1 MIYLISLFQIS
12 NVISAFTAPLRYP
25 GYTDNDLAGIVA
37 ALSPLSRCHYVMAS
51 YTPFATDLDENYK
64 STRKASVLDI
74 MRRLLQPKNLLAS
87 VGGSRKNS
95 FLSIFDIIRGDVSAQ
110 EVHSSLARI
119 KEKKLAQFVPWTPS
133 QINVSISRQPACAKS
148 RISGLMLANN
158 TSITALLKRTLDQFD
173 RLRKRNAFLEQ
184 YRREV
189 IFMDNLDE
197 FDSSR

>member
-1 MIYLISLFQIS
+1 MVDCMATYHRLLLQIS

-37 ALSPLSRCHYVMAS
+37 ALSPLAQCHYVMAS

-74 MRRLLQPKNLLAS
+74 LRRLLQPKNLLAS

-95 FLSIFDIIRGDVSAQ
+95 YLSIFDIIRGDVSAH
-110 EVHSSLARI
+110 EVHTSLARI
-119 KEKKLAQFVPWTPS
+119 KEKKLAQFVPWGPS
-133 QINVSISRQPACAKS
+133 QINVSISRQPACSKS

-158 TSITALLKRTLDQFD
+158 TSITAV
-173 RLRKRNAFLEQ
+173 RKICFETG
-184 YRREV
+184 
-189 IFMDNLDE
+189 
-197 FDSSR
+197 DSIIIYLSV